1 MRRPSRQVAAF
12 KWRFMTLPRSGR
24 LRSTSAVTPSTNIW
38 LPTRPPRGTIRVQ
51 PAMSPNSN
59 ECDGNML
66 VPLKQFG
73 SASQTEIVLG
83 LLRSS
88 GIPVVHAGEYN
99 PRAPNQILVPAKCIA
114 DAYRLIAD
122 IGDVAPKSIPTAEQF
137 ADEPRPF

>member
-1 MRRPSRQVAAF
+1 MAFHDITQIRP
-12 KWRFMTLPRSGR
+12 
-24 LRSTSAVTPSTNIW
+24 TPVHFGGNPIYQHLAS
-38 LPTRPPRGTIRVQ
+38 PRPPRGTIRVQ